1 MKMRTIIVALFLCIA
16 LTANV
21 YGQVVTLDNLNFLGA
36 GARARSM
43 GGAFISI
50 ADDGTA
56 LSWNPAGLIQVV
68 DPQISFS
75 LDYFHPKSTY
85 DLSYADNPEF
95 NVADPLQDDK
105 FPFSFM
111 AFTAPIRIMDHP
123 FVASASYSVVST
135 RLTDYVTRV
144 GFEEIDSPFVFNESY
159 DSRLNNLRLGFGTN
173 IYKSLNF
180 GMGLDIYFGKGY
192 EDYGFQYKYSY
203 IHPVQ
208 NVLVNEVFKSAKADT
223 ITYSGLNFIGGL
235 LWQGEKFR
243 VGATVQTPFWLTQ
256 KHVVHYADTVWVN
269 GLPTP
274 STGDIDE
281 LQKERVQVPW
291 SLGLGT
297 SYKLSEDFLMAAD
310 FEWKRYGTANIR
322 LHFDTLLSNGDY
334 EEQYYEF
341 GLNMRNGYQVR
352 CGGEYLLHPG
362 FATLPLRAGFRYEV
376 LGLLQHENLD
386 YMYVIDEDEADST
399 LVETYKNG
407 DPVHGLIL
415 SFGAGL
421 HWELVKLD
429 FAFEYD
435 MRDNNSNGEDYYG
448 SFDAVSEY
456 RGTRIIL
463 NFTGLFK

>member
-1 MKMRTIIVALFLCIA
+1 MHAIIVALFLCIA

-85 DLSYADNPEF
+85 DLSYSGNPEF
-95 NVADPLQDDK
+95 NVADPLQDDR
-105 FPFSFM
+105 FPLSFA

-123 FVASASYSVVST
+123 FVASVSYSVVST
-135 RLTDYVTRV
+135 RLSDYVTRV
-144 GFEEIDSPFVFNESY
+144 GYEEFDSPFVINESY

-173 IYKSLNF
+173 VYKSLNF
-180 GMGLDIYFGKGY
+180 GAGVDIYFGKGY
-192 EDYGFQYKYSY
+192 MDFGLQYENSY
-203 IHPVQ
+203 IDPVQ
-208 NVLVNEVFKSAKADT
+208 NVPVNEVFKSSKADT
-223 ITYSGLNFIGGL
+223 ITYTGLNFIGGFQ
-235 LWQGEKFR
+235 WQGEKLR
-243 VGATVQTPFWLTQ
+243 VGATMQMPFWLTQ
-256 KHVVHYADTVWVN
+256 KHVVHYADTLWVN
-269 GLPTP
+269 GLPMP

-281 LQKERVQVPW
+281 LQKERIKIPW
-291 SLGLGT
+291 SLGFGA
-297 SYKLSEDFLMAAD
+297 SYKLTEDFMMAGD
-310 FEWKRYGTANIR
+310 FEWKRFGTADIR
-322 LHFDTLLSNGDY
+322 LHFDTLLSNGDL

-341 GLNMRNGYQVR
+341 GLNMQNGYQLR
-352 CGGEYLLHPG
+352 MGGEYVLHPG

-376 LGLLQHENLD
+376 LGWLQHENLN
-386 YMYVIDEDEADST
+386 YMYIIEEDGHESDSN
-399 LVETYKNG
+399 LVETYKSG
-407 DPVHGLIL
+407 DPLHGLVI